1 VADVQPFRGLRYNI
15 ELIEGISSVISPPYD
30 AISPEEQR
38 FYQQQSPYNVV
49 RLELGE
55 DHPFDSLESNKYTRA
70 ADTFRNWLEE
80 GILLREPAPAFYIF
94 EHRFA
99 HQGDIK
105 HRWGLTARVRLGD
118 QRTTGARPHEV
129 ILERRVSDRLNL
141 VRSCRVNLSPILG
154 MFRHHREGL
163 LSLLTQLARGNPD
176 LSAVDHQGV
185 GHKMWVIKDV
195 EGMARIS
202 AWCADKALYI
212 ADGHHR
218 YETALFYQ
226 REQEAACSYG
236 TGDEAYNFV
245 MVTLTDAGDP
255 GMVSLPAHRLV
266 RLTKPEKTLEL
277 RERLSVLF
285 DLEYLDPA
293 GATRSDTLE
302 VWLGIL
308 GERGKKGIAIGVY
321 GIDEGRFCLLT
332 PKERTKLDAMLPPDC
347 SQDLK
352 NLDVASL
359 HWIILRQLIG
369 VDTPEKEEDY
379 LRYTQ
384 DEQEAIGRVDSGEYQ
399 LAFLMNAIPISSIL
413 AVADA
418 GDRMPPKS
426 TYFYPKLPTG
436 LVMYPLWDDEA

>member
-1 VADVQPFRGLRYNI
+1 MAEVQPFRGLRYNAERI
-15 ELIEGISSVISPPYD
+15 GDISSVISPPYD
-30 AISPEEQR
+30 TILPEEQR
-38 FYQQQSPYNVV
+38 FYHQQSPYNVV

-55 DHPFDSLESNKYTRA
+55 DHPFDSLESNRYTRA

-99 HQGDIK
+99 HQGDTK

-118 QRTTGARPHEV
+118 QRTTGARPHEA

-141 VRSCRVNLSPILG
+141 LRSCRVNVSSVLG

-163 LSLLTQLARGNPD
+163 LPLVTHLTSGNPD
-176 LSAVDHQGV
+176 LSVVDRQGV
-185 GHKMWVIKDV
+185 GHNMWVIKDV
-195 EGMARIS
+195 EGIAQIS

-218 YETALFYQ
+218 YETALVYQ
-226 REQEAACSYG
+226 RERQAAGLSS

-245 MVTLTDAGDP
+245 MMTLTDAGDP

-332 PKERTKLDAMLPPDC
+332 PKERTKLDAMLPPEC

>member
-1 VADVQPFRGLRYNI
+1 
-15 ELIEGISSVISPPYD
+15 
-30 AISPEEQR
+30 
-38 FYQQQSPYNVV
+38 
-49 RLELGE
+49 
-55 DHPFDSLESNKYTRA
+55 
-70 ADTFRNWLEE
+70 
-80 GILLREPAPAFYIF
+80 
-94 EHRFA
+94 
-99 HQGDIK
+99 
-105 HRWGLTARVRLGD
+105 
-118 QRTTGARPHEV
+118 
-129 ILERRVSDRLNL
+129 
-141 VRSCRVNLSPILG
+141 
-154 MFRHHREGL
+154 
-163 LSLLTQLARGNPD
+163 
-176 LSAVDHQGV
+176 
-185 GHKMWVIKDV
+185 
-195 EGMARIS
+195 
-202 AWCADKALYI
+202 
-212 ADGHHR
+212 
-218 YETALFYQ
+218 LFYQ

-245 MVTLTDAGDP
+245 MMTLTDAGDP

-332 PKERTKLDAMLPPDC
+332 PKKRTKLDAMLPPEC

-436 LVMYPLWDDEA
+436 LVMYPLWDDEP